1 MDADRVSAIRRLLE
15 ETLAAHGEY
24 ETTELGGVY
33 DEEWPR
39 WYAAYLLE
47 HGVGQHI
54 PGENELDAERLSARL
69 AQLHLAYTR
78 EQPEGDWPIYYAER
92 LGALE
97 P

>member
-1 MDADRVSAIRRLLE
+1 MDADRISAIRRLLE

-24 ETTELGGVY
+24 ETTALGGVY
-33 DEEWPR
+33 DEAWPR

-47 HGVGQHI
+47 HGIAQYLPNG
-54 PGENELDAERLSARL
+54 NELDVERLSARL

-78 EQPEGDWPIYYAER
+78 EHPENEWPIYYAER
-92 LGALE
+92 LAA